1 MASAAET
8 AEEDVALEP
17 IVRPRGP
24 WIQAIGRFRRQRLG
38 VLALVV
44 LVVIFA
50 AGALS
55 GVIAPYEYNKI
66 EFGPHFG
73 TPQPPTLSGYHF
85 FGTDDAGKDL
95 LSQTLYGIRTS
106 VKIALTVAGI
116 AGVIGIVI
124 GALAGYYGGWIDN
137 LLARLLDV
145 IASFPALLVLLAA
158 FVTLQ
163 GVGLREIGI
172 ILVLLLWTSVAR
184 VVRAS
189 FLSLR
194 EKEYVEAARAM
205 GATDLRIVVR
215 HLLPNTLG
223 PIIVAITAII
233 GQAILLE
240 ATVDFLGYG
249 IFSEVTPTLGSLV
262 GGAFRQGLQGTPT
275 SFWWLYTFPTIA
287 IVTMLL
293 CVNYVADSLDRALNP
308 RSA

>member
-1 MASAAET
+1 MTSAAET
-8 AEEDVALEP
+8 AKPDAASELV
-17 IVRPRGP
+17 VRSRGP
-24 WIQAIGRFRRQRLG
+24 WAQAFRRFRRQRLG
-38 VLALVV
+38 VIALVA

-55 GVIAPYEYNKI
+55 GVIAPYEYNQIKLG
-66 EFGPHFG
+66 EHFG
-73 TPQPPTLSGYHF
+73 TPQPPSLAGYHF

-106 VKIALTVAGI
+106 VKVALSVAGL
-116 AGVIGIVI
+116 AGLIGIVI
-124 GALAGYYGGWIDN
+124 GALAGYYGGWIDA
-137 LLARLLDV
+137 LLARLLDLV
-145 IASFPALLVLLAA
+145 ASFPALLVLLAA
-158 FVTLQ
+158 YATLQ

-194 EKEYVEAARAM
+194 EQEYVEAARAM
-205 GATDLRIVVR
+205 GASDVRIIVR
-215 HLLPNTLG
+215 HLLPNTIG
-223 PIIVAITAII
+223 PAIVAVTAVI

-240 ATVDFLGYG
+240 ATVDFFGFG
-249 IFSEVTPTLGSLV
+249 IFSDVTPTLGSLV
-262 GGAFRQGLQGTPT
+262 GGAFRQGLEGEPT

-293 CVNYVADSLDRALNP
+293 CVNYLADSLDRALNP
-308 RSA
+308 RAA